1 MGQRAAPTLLRCL
14 ESRQGGKLESVM
26 VSLEPHMSSEAGLL
40 THFTAEQTEVQKDGV
55 SLFMQR
61 VGGKQFFLAPGPGR
75 PRGKLG

>member
-1 MGQRAAPTLLRCL
+1 MGQRAEPIPLRCP

-26 VSLEPHMSSEAGLL
+26 VLLEPHMSSEAGLL

-61 VGGKQFFLAPGPGR
+61 VGGMQLFLAPGPCR
-75 PRGKLG
+75 PRRKLG